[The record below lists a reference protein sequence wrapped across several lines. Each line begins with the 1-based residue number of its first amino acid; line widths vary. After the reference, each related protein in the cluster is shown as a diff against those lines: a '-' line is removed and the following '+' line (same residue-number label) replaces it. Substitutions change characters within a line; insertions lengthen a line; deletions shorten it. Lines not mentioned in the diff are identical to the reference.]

1 MHSRSR
7 GSILLSPNS
16 RRSSKTRQRHVVS
29 ILAAAAV
36 IATMGG
42 TGTATAVPSSPE
54 SGVVSTS
61 SAPQPDASRQVAP
74 LSPDSPM
81 PSGTMPPRPTTETGT
96 PLPGRA
102 AVPSETMP
110 PRPESDGPNANA
122 PKSPK
127 ETGGPEARAL
137 PGCEDF
143 WNPEKGRW
151 FMVCGRIL
159 AKYIE
164 FNRQFGK
171 LGLPT
176 SDELTNPDGVGK
188 RTSFTNDSSIY
199 WSPASDAHQIG
210 GAIGAK
216 WCALGC
222 EGTLGYPTSDELT
235 NPDGVG
241 KRNSF
246 MNDISI
252 YWIQA
257 TGAQPIGG
265 AIGAR
270 WGRSGYE
277 GGRYGYPTTGEFGA
291 TCGDDSYTT
300 PGRTQSFQA
309 SQISWTGAPMS
320 NFIANEYGSVMGG
333 KIRYQDNS
341 TYYGPVAAAKVRW
354 NQEGRVILEPNTAVY
369 EVIVKD
375 ANMPDVVWVG
385 LYTPISNGAD
395 FIELNKPKLNGKSS
409 SYQAAVAMHEFGH
422 AMRMR
427 HICPGEVMAASVGLQ
442 TPDLQEIDLAL
453 YHAIWG

>member
-1 MHSRSR
+1 
-7 GSILLSPNS
+7 
-16 RRSSKTRQRHVVS
+16 
-29 ILAAAAV
+29 
-36 IATMGG
+36 
-42 TGTATAVPSSPE
+42 
-54 SGVVSTS
+54 
-61 SAPQPDASRQVAP
+61 
-74 LSPDSPM
+74 
-81 PSGTMPPRPTTETGT
+81 
-96 PLPGRA
+96 
-102 AVPSETMP
+102 MP

-188 RTSFTNDSSIY
+188 RTSFTNDASIY

-277 GGRYGYPTTGEFGA
+277 GGRYGYPAGQELNA
-291 TCGDDSYTT
+291 TCGEGSSLVQA
-300 PGRTQSFQA
+300 RTQSFQT
-309 SQISWTGAPMS
+309 SQISWTGAPLS
-320 NFIANEYGSVMGG
+320 NFMAPGTGSVFAG
-333 KIRYQDNS
+333 KIRYQNNS
-341 TYYGPVAAAKVRW
+341 AYISQVGVAKNTW
-354 NQEGRVILEPNTAVY
+354 NQEGRVILEPNTAMF
-369 EVIVKD
+369 ELTVKD
-375 ANMPDVVWVG
+375 VNRTDFVWAG
-385 LYTPISNGAD
+385 LYTNVSNGTD
-395 FIELNKPKLNGKSS
+395 FIEFNKPKFDVSTPQFRNLL
-409 SYQAAVAMHEFGH
+409 AIHEFGH
-422 AMRMR
+422 AMRMQ
-427 HICPGEVMAASVGLQ
+427 HTCPGELMAAAPNNF
-442 TPDLQEIDLAL
+442 TPALQEMDLAI
-453 YHAIWG
+453 YHAMWG